1 MAVAQ
6 LDVAQLSSFC
16 SLPQQS
22 INTLLDAPTAALVR
36 TLLEN
41 ISVKAHEHN
50 ELASEKLKLGV
61 ELENAVRGGETKSR
75 VLKGSIDKGLKEA
88 TDLRQKLQAEGR
100 RCPDSAYSVS

>member
-1 MAVAQ
+1 MAVVQPQ

-22 INTLLDAPTAALVR
+22 IATLLDAPTADLVR

-41 ISVKAHEHN
+41 VSVKIHEYN

-61 ELENAVRGGETKSR
+61 ELENAVRGSETKSR
-75 VLKGSIDKGLKEA
+75 VLKGTIDKGLKDA
-88 TDLRQKLQAEGR
+88 SDLRQKLQLEGR
-100 RCPDSAYSVS
+100 

>member
-22 INTLLDAPTAALVR
+22 IDTLLDAPTASLVAS
-36 TLLEN
+36 LLRN
-41 ISVKAHEHN
+41 ISVKADEYN
-50 ELASEKLKLGV
+50 DIVSEKLKLSV
-61 ELENAVRGGETKSR
+61 ELENAVRGSETKSR
-75 VLKGSIDKGLKEA
+75 VLKSSVDKGLKEA

-100 RCPDSAYSVS
+100 

>member
-22 INTLLDAPTAALVR
+22 IDTLLDAPTASLVVS
-36 TLLEN
+36 LLKN
-41 ISVKAHEHN
+41 ISVKADEYN
-50 ELASEKLKLGV
+50 DVVSEKLKLSV
-61 ELENAVRGGETKSR
+61 ELENAVRGSETKSR
-75 VLKGSIDKGLKEA
+75 VLKGSVDKGLKEA

-100 RCPDSAYSVS
+100 WYSADGC

>member
-22 INTLLDAPTAALVR
+22 IDTLLDAPTASLVAS
-36 TLLEN
+36 LLKN
-41 ISVKAHEHN
+41 ISVKADEYN
-50 ELASEKLKLGV
+50 DVVSEKLKLSV
-61 ELENAVRGGETKSR
+61 ELENAVRGSETKSR
-75 VLKGSIDKGLKEA
+75 LLKGSVDKGLKEA

-100 RCPDSAYSVS
+100 

>member
-22 INTLLDAPTAALVR
+22 ILTLLDAPTAGLVR

-41 ISVKAHEHN
+41 ISVKAREHN
-50 ELASEKLKLGV
+50 DLASEKLKLGV

-88 TDLRQKLQAEGR
+88 TDLRQKLQVEGR
-100 RCPDSAYSVS
+100 RCSGSACSVS

>member
-22 INTLLDAPTAALVR
+22 IDTLLDAPTASLVAS
-36 TLLEN
+36 LLKN
-41 ISVKAHEHN
+41 ISVKADEYN
-50 ELASEKLKLGV
+50 DFVSEKLKLSV
-61 ELENAVRGGETKSR
+61 ELENAVRGSETKSR
-75 VLKGSIDKGLKEA
+75 VLKGSVDKGLKEA

-100 RCPDSAYSVS
+100 